1 MYNVITINY
10 ETRITFSRNGI
21 LKLAHEYLFVKKA
34 RTLNIGSFDAAKAKE
49 KYQEVMPICKKEKCR
64 GYGYTSDR
72 SAHAPQEGEA
82 LSCDW
87 RC

>member
-1 MYNVITINY
+1 MGQTEGNIWKYNITPCK
-10 ETRITFSRNGI
+10 
-21 LKLAHEYLFVKKA
+21 LKYKKA

-49 KYQEVMPICKKEKCR
+49 KYQEVMPICKKEECR
-64 GYGYTSDR
+64 KTGYTSDR

-82 LSCDW
+82 FPCDW